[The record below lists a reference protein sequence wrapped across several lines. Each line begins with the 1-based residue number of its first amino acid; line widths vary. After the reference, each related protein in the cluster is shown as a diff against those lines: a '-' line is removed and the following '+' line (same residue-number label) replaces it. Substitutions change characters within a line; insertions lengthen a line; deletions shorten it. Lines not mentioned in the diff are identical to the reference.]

1 MLREL
6 RENQE
11 LARNLCSRIRSL
23 AGSRRF
29 KIMNFCGTH
38 EWTTVHF
45 GLRALIPPNV
55 ELVAGPGCPVCVT
68 PSYYVE
74 HAIRLALGGVTV
86 YTYGDSYR
94 LPALKPVDGCRSLEE
109 ARASGARVKLVYSF
123 LEASEDASKLGGE
136 ALFFGIGFE
145 TLAPIYSSLLLNGEV
160 PRNLKLMSL
169 VKLTP
174 PAARSAIR
182 YHQERGLLPLDG
194 IIAPGH
200 VSTVIGAKAWEFLPQ
215 EFGLPTVVAGFEPL
229 DVLAAILRIVR
240 MRMEGKAG
248 VEIEYKRAVSWD
260 GNLAAQEKIL
270 QTFEVADSCWRG
282 LGVIPES
289 GLLLREKFKDFD
301 AFQHFGLDPLPPP
314 ENDYPGCRCGEVIVG
329 AATPADCQLF
339 QRVCTPAS
347 PIGPCMVSAEGP
359 CNIWAKFGG
368 LDVLGRDG

>member
-182 YHQERGLLPLDG
+182 YH
-194 IIAPGH
+194 
-200 VSTVIGAKAWEFLPQ
+200 
-215 EFGLPTVVAGFEPL
+215 
-229 DVLAAILRIVR
+229 
-240 MRMEGKAG
+240 
-248 VEIEYKRAVSWD
+248 
-260 GNLAAQEKIL
+260 
-270 QTFEVADSCWRG
+270 
-282 LGVIPES
+282 
-289 GLLLREKFKDFD
+289 
-301 AFQHFGLDPLPPP
+301 
-314 ENDYPGCRCGEVIVG
+314 
-329 AATPADCQLF
+329 
-339 QRVCTPAS
+339 
-347 PIGPCMVSAEGP
+347 
-359 CNIWAKFGG
+359 
-368 LDVLGRDG
+368 